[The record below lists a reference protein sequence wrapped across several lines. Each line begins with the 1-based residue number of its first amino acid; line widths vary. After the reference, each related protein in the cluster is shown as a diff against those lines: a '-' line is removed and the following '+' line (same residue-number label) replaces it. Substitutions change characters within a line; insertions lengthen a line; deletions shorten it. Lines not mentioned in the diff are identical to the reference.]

1 MNLSDHILWQVLEF
15 RELALQQ
22 LHDLLRLRVDVFV
35 VEQKCPYP
43 EIDGQDAE
51 ALHVLGYKGEELVA
65 YARILPPHEDG
76 LPHIGRVVIASSAR
90 GTGLGRAV
98 MEHAIKAVEAYH
110 GSRSNAVAAQ
120 AHLQRF
126 YESLGYVR
134 TSKEEYMW
142 DDIPHVDMVLN
153 APG

>member
-1 MNLSDHILWQVLEF
+1 MNLEDIIWSVKPF
-15 RELALQQ
+15 AQ
-22 LHDLLRLRVDVFV
+22 LTAKEVHDLMRLRVDVFV
-35 VEQKCPYP
+35 VEQRCVYP
-43 EIDGQDAE
+43 EIDGQDPE
-51 ALHVLGYKGEELVA
+51 ALHVLGYKGEQLVA

-76 LPHIGRVVIASSAR
+76 LPHIGRVVTASSAR

-98 MEHAIKAVEAYH
+98 MEHAIKAVEAYY

-153 APG
+153 APA